1 VAIKTYLPEKFDN
14 ALYEILNNCRIYEY
28 HPNVV
33 GLRAVEFESDKK
45 SGFIKQIRL
54 MFERIRGANLKK
66 FISD

>member
-1 VAIKTYLPEKFDN
+1 
-14 ALYEILNNCRIYEY
+14 
-28 HPNVV
+28 V

-66 FISD
+66 FISDESSPLK